1 MPGQDTNIYGW
12 ILTKAWEMM
21 SIEFTI
27 NGFTTSFAQV
37 YCFSLICIL
46 VLRAI
51 CFYLFTV
58 R

>member
-1 MPGQDTNIYGW
+1 MYEGMNAYGW
-12 ILTKAWEMM
+12 IFEKAWEMM

-27 NGFTTSFAQV
+27 NGFTTSWAQV

-46 VLRAI
+46 LLRAV

>member
-1 MPGQDTNIYGW
+1 MYEGVNAYGW
-12 ILTKAWEMM
+12 IFEKAWEMM

-27 NGFTTSFAQV
+27 NGFTTSWAQI

-46 VLRAI
+46 LLRAV

>member
-1 MPGQDTNIYGW
+1 MYEGVNAYGW
-12 ILTKAWEMM
+12 IFQKAWEMM

-27 NGFTTSFAQV
+27 NGFTTSWAQV

-46 VLRAI
+46 MLRAV

>member
-1 MPGQDTNIYGW
+1 MYEDMNAYGW
-12 ILTKAWEMM
+12 IFQKAWEMM

-27 NGFTTSFAQV
+27 NGFTTSWAQV

-46 VLRAI
+46 MLRAI

>member
-1 MPGQDTNIYGW
+1 MYEGMNAYGW
-12 ILTKAWEMM
+12 IFQKAWEMM

-27 NGFTTSFAQV
+27 NGFTTSWAQV
-37 YCFSLICIL
+37 YCFSLVCIL
-46 VLRAI
+46 LLRAV